1 MLHKYALLGHCGAV
15 RKYLFLAQGDF
26 IEVFLDLVNTELK
39 KDAKRE
45 VFRHNIRSIVDQAIR
60 LSNAQYHRPEF
71 LDRLDVTLAVASL
84 GEIGWDIF
92 SFDYAITTPLHVVLS
107 AKAMAICRQ
116 VSVFLWKLRRANYSL
131 KECWN
136 MQVLISHA
144 SVRANNRNA
153 RNLMRHEDTYDGA
166 RNSFDFCMI
175 MVSNLSNK
183 AHILRSIMGHIT
195 TNIQSYVMYEVL
207 ET

>member
-1 MLHKYALLGHCGAV
+1 
-15 RKYLFLAQGDF
+15 
-26 IEVFLDLVNTELK
+26 
-39 KDAKRE
+39 
-45 VFRHNIRSIVDQAIR
+45 
-60 LSNAQYHRPEF
+60 
-71 LDRLDVTLAVASL
+71 
-84 GEIGWDIF
+84 
-92 SFDYAITTPLHVVLS
+92 
-107 AKAMAICRQ
+107 MAICRQ

-207 ET
+207 ETAYVKLEAGLKR